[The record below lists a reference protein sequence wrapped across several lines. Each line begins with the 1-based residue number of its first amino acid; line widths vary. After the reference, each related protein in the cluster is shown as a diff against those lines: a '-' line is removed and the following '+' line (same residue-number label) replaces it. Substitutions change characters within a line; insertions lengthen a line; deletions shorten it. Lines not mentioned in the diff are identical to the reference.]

1 MHTDQGEGI
10 GEGIGEGSGE
20 GSAEGG
26 LERRAGSGLGGLERR
41 ASIAPLV
48 IAWFA
53 EHARD
58 LPWRR
63 PGFSAWGTLVSEFM
77 LQQTP
82 VARVIPRLEQWL
94 ARWPTPDA
102 LAADSPAEA
111 VRAWDRLGYP
121 RRALRLHAA
130 AAAISEHHGG
140 VIPSDVDAL
149 LALPGI
155 GDYTARAVA
164 AFAFGKPVPVVDV
177 NTRRVIA
184 RAVNGRGEAGPART
198 RVDLAAMHQLLPGD
212 PTEARQ
218 FNAGAMELGQTV
230 CVARTPRCDACPIA
244 ELCAWRAAGYPQYD
258 GPDAPRQARF
268 EGSDRQ
274 VRGLIMRELRLSDTP
289 VPAEV
294 IEQLWPDA
302 VQRERAL
309 AGLLAD
315 GLARGSAA
323 TGFELPR

>member
-1 MHTDQGEGI
+1 MQQ
-10 GEGIGEGSGE
+10 SGD
-20 GSAEGG
+20 A
-26 LERRAGSGLGGLERR
+26 ERR
-41 ASIAPLV
+41 ASIPPLV

-53 EHARD
+53 DNARD

-63 PGFSAWGTLVSEFM
+63 AGFSAWGTLVSEIM

-121 RRALRLHAA
+121 RRALALHAA
-130 AAAISEHHGG
+130 AVAISERHGG
-140 VIPSDVDAL
+140 IVPDEVDAL

-164 AFAFGKPVPVVDV
+164 AFAYGQRAPVVDV

-184 RAVNGRGEAGPART
+184 RAVNGLGEAGPART
-198 RVDLAAMHQLLPGD
+198 RIDLDAMQQLLPSN
-212 PTEARQ
+212 PAEARQ

-230 CVARTPRCDACPIA
+230 CTARAPRCGSCPIA
-244 ELCAWRAAGYPQYD
+244 ELCAWRASGYPEYD
-258 GPDAPRQARF
+258 GPAAPRQARF

-274 VRGLIMRELRLSDTP
+274 VRGLIMRELRHSDTP
-289 VPAEV
+289 VPADVVEG
-294 IEQLWPDA
+294 LWPDS

-315 GLARGSAA
+315 GLALGD
-323 TGFELPR
+323 GDKGYQLPDS

>member
-1 MHTDQGEGI
+1 MSST
-10 GEGIGEGSGE
+10 
-20 GSAEGG
+20 
-26 LERRAGSGLGGLERR
+26 
-41 ASIAPLV
+41 IA
-48 IAWFA
+48 AWYR
-53 EHARD
+53 ENARD

-63 PGFSAWGTLVSEFM
+63 PGFSPWGVLVSEIM

-121 RRALRLHAA
+121 RRALNLHAA
-130 AAAISEHHGG
+130 ATAIAERHGG
-140 VIPSDVDAL
+140 EVPADVDAL

-164 AFAFGKPVPVVDV
+164 CFAFRMPVPVVDV

-184 RAVNGRGEAGPART
+184 RAVDGQGEAGPART
-198 RVDLAAMHQLLPGD
+198 RPDLAAMAALLPD
-212 PTEARQ
+212 DDAETAHDV
-218 FNAGAMELGQTV
+218 NAGAMELGQSV
-230 CVARTPRCDACPIA
+230 CTARSPKCEVCPIA
-244 ELCAWRAAGYPQYD
+244 ELCAWRAAGYPAYD
-258 GPDAPRQARF
+258 GPRAPRQARF

-274 VRGLIMRELRLSDTP
+274 VRGIIMRALRGADTP
-289 VPAEV
+289 VSHDEV
-294 IEQLWPDA
+294 ATLWADA

-315 GLARGSAA
+315 GLAVGNPDDGYRLPGS
-323 TGFELPR
+323 

>member
-1 MHTDQGEGI
+1 VQQ
-10 GEGIGEGSGE
+10 SGD
-20 GSAEGG
+20 A
-26 LERRAGSGLGGLERR
+26 ERRAR
-41 ASIAPLV
+41 IPPLV

-53 EHARD
+53 DNARD
-58 LPWRR
+58 LPWRK
-63 PGFSAWGTLVSEFM
+63 PGFSPWGTLVSEIM

-130 AAAISEHHGG
+130 AVAISENHGG
-140 VIPSDVDAL
+140 RVPDDVNTL

-164 AFAFGKPVPVVDV
+164 AFAFAHPVPVVDV
-177 NTRRVIA
+177 NTRRVLA
-184 RAVNGRGEAGPART
+184 RAIHGRGEAGPART
-198 RVDLAAMHQLLPGD
+198 RADLDAMQQLLPSD
-212 PTEARQ
+212 AAQARQ

-230 CVARTPRCDACPIA
+230 CTARAPRCEACPIA
-244 ELCAWRAAGYPQYD
+244 QWCAWRAAGYPAYD
-258 GPDAPRQARF
+258 GPSAPRQARF
-268 EGSDRQ
+268 AGSDRQ
-274 VRGLIMRELRLSDTP
+274 VRGLIMRELRLNDVA

-294 IEQLWPDA
+294 IDTLWPDT

-315 GLARGSAA
+315 GLAYGDADQGYGLA
-323 TGFELPR
+323 P

>member
-1 MHTDQGEGI
+1 MQ
-10 GEGIGEGSGE
+10 
-20 GSAEGG
+20 SAGDD
-26 LERRAGSGLGGLERR
+26 GLGPKGIPPR
-41 ASIAPLV
+41 V

-63 PGFSAWGTLVSEFM
+63 PGFSAWGTLVSEIM

-94 ARWPTPDA
+94 ARWPSPDA

-121 RRALRLHAA
+121 RRALALHAA
-130 AAAISEHHGG
+130 AVAISERHGG
-140 VIPSDVDAL
+140 RVPDDVDAL

-164 AFAFGKPVPVVDV
+164 AFAYGQPVPVVDV
-177 NTRRVIA
+177 NTRRVLA
-184 RAVNGRGEAGPART
+184 RAVAGQGEAGPART
-198 RVDLAAMHQLLPGD
+198 RADLAAMQQLLPSD
-212 PTEARQ
+212 PAEARA

-230 CVARTPRCDACPIA
+230 CVARSPRCEVCPIA
-244 ELCAWRAAGYPQYD
+244 ELCAWRAAGYPAYD
-258 GPDAPRQARF
+258 GPAAPRQARF

-294 IEQLWPDA
+294 IEQLWADA

-315 GLARGSAA
+315 GLAIGSPEA
-323 TGFELPR
+323 GFSLPGSVS

>member
-1 MHTDQGEGI
+1 MQLSST
-10 GEGIGEGSGE
+10 
-20 GSAEGG
+20 
-26 LERRAGSGLGGLERR
+26 
-41 ASIAPLV
+41 IA
-48 IAWFA
+48 AWYR
-53 EHARD
+53 ENARD

-63 PGFSAWGTLVSEFM
+63 PGFSPWGVLVSEIM

-121 RRALRLHAA
+121 RRALNLHAA
-130 AAAISEHHGG
+130 ATAIAERHGG
-140 VIPSDVDAL
+140 EVPADVDAL

-164 AFAFGKPVPVVDV
+164 CFAFRMPVPVVDV

-184 RAVNGRGEAGPART
+184 RAVNGQGEAGPAHT
-198 RVDLAAMHQLLPGD
+198 RPDLAAMAALLPD
-212 PTEARQ
+212 DDAETAHDV
-218 FNAGAMELGQTV
+218 NAGAMELGQSV
-230 CVARTPRCDACPIA
+230 CTARAPKCEVCPIA
-244 ELCAWRAAGYPQYD
+244 ELCAWRAAGYPAYD
-258 GPDAPRQARF
+258 GPRAPRQARF

-274 VRGLIMRELRLSDTP
+274 VRGIILRALRGADTP
-289 VPAEV
+289 VSHDEV
-294 IEQLWPDA
+294 ATLWPGA

-315 GLARGSAA
+315 GLAVGDPDDGYRLPGS
-323 TGFELPR
+323 

>member
-1 MHTDQGEGI
+1 M
-10 GEGIGEGSGE
+10 
-20 GSAEGG
+20 
-26 LERRAGSGLGGLERR
+26 
-41 ASIAPLV
+41 

-53 EHARD
+53 LNARD

-63 PGFSAWGTLVSEFM
+63 PGFSAWGTLVSEIM

-94 ARWPTPDA
+94 HRWPNPDA

-121 RRALRLHAA
+121 RRALALHAA
-130 AAAISEHHGG
+130 AVTIGREHGG
-140 VIPSDVDAL
+140 VVPDDVDAL

-164 AFAFGKPVPVVDV
+164 AFAYGKPVPVVDV
-177 NTRRVIA
+177 NTRRVLA
-184 RAVNGRGEAGPART
+184 RAVAGQGEAGPART
-198 RVDLAAMHQLLPGD
+198 RVDLATMQLLLPSD
-212 PTEARQ
+212 PADARA
-218 FNAGAMELGQTV
+218 FNAGVMELGQTV
-230 CVARTPRCDACPIA
+230 CAARIPRCEACPIA
-244 ELCAWRAAGYPQYD
+244 ELCAWRTAGYPEYD
-258 GPDAPRQARF
+258 GPASPRQARF

-274 VRGLIMRELRLSDTP
+274 VRGLIMRELRQSDTP
-289 VPAEV
+289 VPAEA
-294 IEQLWPDA
+294 IEAVWPDA

-315 GLARGSAA
+315 GLAVGSPSAGY
-323 TGFELPR
+323 TLPGSVT

>member
-1 MHTDQGEGI
+1 MPDLAQGGSHT
-10 GEGIGEGSGE
+10 
-20 GSAEGG
+20 
-26 LERRAGSGLGGLERR
+26 LGRVSDFAR
-41 ASIAPLV
+41 SV
-48 IAWFA
+48 SAWFDA
-53 EHARD
+53 HARD

-63 PGFSAWGTLVSEFM
+63 AGFSPWGTLVSEIM

-94 ARWPTPDA
+94 ARWPSPDA

-130 AAAISEHHGG
+130 AVAMSEQHGG
-140 VIPSDVDAL
+140 EVPRDVDAL

-155 GDYTARAVA
+155 GEYTARAVA
-164 AFAFGKPVPVVDV
+164 AFAFGVRTPVVDV
-177 NTRRVIA
+177 NTRRVLA
-184 RAVNGRGEAGPART
+184 RAVAGQGEAGPART
-198 RVDLAAMHQLLPGD
+198 RADLAAMEALLPSD
-212 PTEARQ
+212 PAEAQR

-230 CVARTPRCDACPIA
+230 CTARSPRCDSCPLA
-244 ELCAWRAAGYPQYD
+244 RLCAWRAAGYPEYE
-258 GPDAPRQARF
+258 GPAAPRQARF

-274 VRGLIMRELRLSDTP
+274 VRGLIMRELRHSDSP

-294 IEQLWPDA
+294 IESLWPDA

-309 AGLLAD
+309 ASLLAD
-315 GLARGSAA
+315 GLALGDPS
-323 TGFELPR
+323 TGYALPH

>member
-1 MHTDQGEGI
+1 MRGVRGAGGEK
-10 GEGIGEGSGE
+10 
-20 GSAEGG
+20 
-26 LERRAGSGLGGLERR
+26 RRAGIPPR
-41 ASIAPLV
+41 V

-63 PGFSAWGTLVSEFM
+63 PGFSAWGTLVSEIM

-94 ARWPTPDA
+94 ARWPSADA

-121 RRALRLHAA
+121 RRALALHAA
-130 AAAISEHHGG
+130 AVAISERHGG
-140 VIPSDVDAL
+140 RVPDDVDAL

-164 AFAFGKPVPVVDV
+164 AFAYGQPVPVVDV
-177 NTRRVIA
+177 NTRRVLA
-184 RAVNGRGEAGPART
+184 RAVAGQGEAGPART
-198 RVDLAAMHQLLPGD
+198 RVDLAAMQELLPSD
-212 PTEARQ
+212 PAEARA

-230 CVARTPRCDACPIA
+230 CVARSPKCEACPIA
-244 ELCAWRAAGYPQYD
+244 ELCAWRAAGYPEYE
-258 GPDAPRQARF
+258 GPAAPRQARF

-294 IEQLWPDA
+294 VESLWPDA

-315 GLARGSAA
+315 GLAVGSPDA
-323 TGFELPR
+323 GYSLPGLTRRMP

>member
-1 MHTDQGEGI
+1 MGARYAQGRSVE
-10 GEGIGEGSGE
+10 
-20 GSAEGG
+20 AVQTTGG
-26 LERRAGSGLGGLERR
+26 QERRAGIPPR
-41 ASIAPLV
+41 V

-53 EHARD
+53 ENARD

-63 PGFSAWGTLVSEFM
+63 PGFSAWGTLVSEIM

-94 ARWPTPDA
+94 ARWPSADA
-102 LAADSPAEA
+102 LAVDSPAEA

-130 AAAISEHHGG
+130 AVAISERHGG
-140 VIPSDVDAL
+140 VVPDDVDAL

-164 AFAFGKPVPVVDV
+164 AFAYGKPVPVVDV
-177 NTRRVIA
+177 NTRRVLA
-184 RAVNGRGEAGPART
+184 RAIAGQGEVGPART
-198 RVDLAAMHQLLPGD
+198 RADLTTMQALLPSE
-212 PTEARQ
+212 PTEARA

-230 CVARTPRCDACPIA
+230 CVARSPKCDACPITA
-244 ELCAWRAAGYPQYD
+244 LCAWRAAGYPEYE
-258 GPDAPRQARF
+258 GPTAPRQPRF

-315 GLARGSAA
+315 GLA
-323 TGFELPR
+323 TGDDEQGYRLPVG

>member
-1 MHTDQGEGI
+1 MQTQGD
-10 GEGIGEGSGE
+10 
-20 GSAEGG
+20 A
-26 LERRAGSGLGGLERR
+26 ERRAGIPRR
-41 ASIAPLV
+41 V

-63 PGFSAWGTLVSEFM
+63 PGFSAWGTLVSEIM

-82 VARVIPRLEQWL
+82 VARVIPRLAQWL
-94 ARWPTPDA
+94 ERWPTPDA

-130 AAAISEHHGG
+130 AVAISERHGG
-140 VIPSDVDAL
+140 IVPADVDAL

-164 AFAFGKPVPVVDV
+164 AFAFGVRTPVVDV
-177 NTRRVIA
+177 NTRRVLA
-184 RAVNGRGEAGPART
+184 RAVAGLGEAGPART
-198 RVDLAAMHQLLPGD
+198 RADLDAMQALLPSD
-212 PTEARQ
+212 PAEARQ
-218 FNAGAMELGQTV
+218 FNAGTMELGQTV
-230 CVARTPRCDACPIA
+230 CTARAPKCEACPIA
-244 ELCAWRAAGYPQYD
+244 ELCAWRAAGYPDYD
-258 GPDAPRQARF
+258 GPAAPRQARF

-274 VRGLIMRELRLSDTP
+274 VRGLILRELRHSDAP

-294 IEQLWPDA
+294 VEQLWPDA

-309 AGLLAD
+309 ASLLAD
-315 GLARGSAA
+315 GLARGDAEQ
-323 TGFELPR
+323 GYRLPGA

>member
-1 MHTDQGEGI
+1 MQSAGDDRQGPQGI
-10 GEGIGEGSGE
+10 PP
-20 GSAEGG
+20 
-26 LERRAGSGLGGLERR
+26 R
-41 ASIAPLV
+41 V

-53 EHARD
+53 ANARD

-63 PGFSAWGTLVSEFM
+63 AGFSAWGTLVSEIM

-130 AAAISEHHGG
+130 AVAISERHGG
-140 VIPSDVDAL
+140 VVPDDVDAL

-164 AFAFGKPVPVVDV
+164 AFAYGKPVPVVDV
-177 NTRRVIA
+177 NTRRVLA
-184 RAVNGRGEAGPART
+184 RAVLGQGEAGPART
-198 RVDLAAMHQLLPGD
+198 RVDLATMQDLLPSD
-212 PTEARQ
+212 PAEARE
-218 FNAGAMELGQTV
+218 FNAGTMELGQTV
-230 CVARTPRCDACPIA
+230 CVARSPKCEVCPIA
-244 ELCAWRAAGYPQYD
+244 ELCAWRAAGYPEYE
-258 GPDAPRQARF
+258 GPAAPRQARF

-274 VRGLIMRELRLSDTP
+274 VRGVIMRELRQSDTP

-294 IEQLWPDA
+294 VESLWADS

-315 GLARGSAA
+315 GLATGSREE
-323 TGFELPR
+323 GFSLPGSVS

>member
-1 MHTDQGEGI
+1 MQTVGDD
-10 GEGIGEGSGE
+10 
-20 GSAEGG
+20 
-26 LERRAGSGLGGLERR
+26 ERRAGIPPR
-41 ASIAPLV
+41 I

-53 EHARD
+53 ENARD

-63 PGFSAWGTLVSEFM
+63 PGFSAWGTLVSETM

-94 ARWPTPDA
+94 ARWPSPDA
-102 LAADSPAEA
+102 LASDSPAEA

-130 AAAISEHHGG
+130 AVAISEQHGG
-140 VIPSDVDAL
+140 VVPDDVDAL
-149 LALPGI
+149 IALPGI

-164 AFAFGKPVPVVDV
+164 AFAYGKPVPVVDV
-177 NTRRVIA
+177 NTRRVLA
-184 RAVNGRGEAGPART
+184 RAVAGQGEAGPART
-198 RVDLAAMHQLLPGD
+198 RADLAAMQDLLPSD
-212 PTEARQ
+212 PTDARA

-230 CVARTPRCDACPIA
+230 CVARSPTCEACPIA
-244 ELCAWRAAGYPQYD
+244 ELCAWRAAGYPEYE
-258 GPDAPRQARF
+258 GPAAPRQARF

-274 VRGLIMRELRLSDTP
+274 VRGLIMRELRHSDTP

-294 IEQLWPDA
+294 VESLWPDA

-309 AGLLAD
+309 AGLLTD
-315 GLARGSAA
+315 GLATGSPAA
-323 TGFELPR
+323 GYSLPGSVS